1 MAQVRGREALPYL
14 GAEPVQDPKGQEV
27 ALQPRFQALDNP
39 EGSRVLRAFGR
50 VLFFLNDSHY
60 GILNFL

>member
-1 MAQVRGREALPYL
+1 MAQVPGSGAPPHL

-27 ALQPRFQALDNP
+27 ALQPRFQALANP
-39 EGSRVLRAFGR
+39 EGSRVFRAFGR
-50 VLFFLNDSHY
+50 VLFSLNDSHY